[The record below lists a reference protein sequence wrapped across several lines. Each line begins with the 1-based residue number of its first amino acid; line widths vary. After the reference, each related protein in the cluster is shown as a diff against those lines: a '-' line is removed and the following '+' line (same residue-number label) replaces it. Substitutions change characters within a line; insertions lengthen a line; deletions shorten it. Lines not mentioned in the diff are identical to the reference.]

1 VSAAAHSNGGPT
13 HASAVDSPASDLPP
27 PPTTVDESAWPTL
40 GVAASSNNSSQ
51 QQQHNQQ
58 QHSQQQHKE
67 YGLHRRHSSSS
78 SLSSLHNQ
86 QQHSQH
92 TSPARHDAVRSSF
105 ESTNS
110 SALLPGQDEQQE
122 QQQQQGQLDRR
133 ASSGFTSVEVTTVV
147 AGSRHSVCVPVSNH
161 SEVAPFPEAATLLEM
176 LQSAV
181 NGSKLSST
189 EAAVQLVQCLRKL
202 EADSQHKQQQAW
214 LQQALANGNQAR
226 SRSGG
231 GAMRHTGSSNGRPPA
246 APGAAARA
254 PPPGFG
260 GAVHHSK
267 AAGSTYAPHQQQQD
281 LAAARGTPYRPGGVG
296 QPLQQHGAL
305 LQQQMSASEN
315 HASQSS
321 MHSVDSNS
329 SLFSQGSTLSQSAGL
344 WTDSG
349 LPGVDFAGVGGLGGG
364 ISAAVPARL
373 QMLWA
378 GSSGQQVSTQ
388 AAAAPAAAAPAA
400 STAGFGGSVNPPP
413 GFGGLAGSRLL
424 NGAYNPLS
432 YADMGAAASKG
443 AAAAGA
449 APPGFNFGG
458 LDAGLKQQSQQQ
470 QSIYRPWA

>member
-1 VSAAAHSNGGPT
+1 
-13 HASAVDSPASDLPP
+13 
-27 PPTTVDESAWPTL
+27 
-40 GVAASSNNSSQ
+40 
-51 QQQHNQQ
+51 
-58 QHSQQQHKE
+58 
-67 YGLHRRHSSSS
+67 
-78 SLSSLHNQ
+78 
-86 QQHSQH
+86 
-92 TSPARHDAVRSSF
+92 
-105 ESTNS
+105 
-110 SALLPGQDEQQE
+110 
-122 QQQQQGQLDRR
+122 
-133 ASSGFTSVEVTTVV
+133 
-147 AGSRHSVCVPVSNH
+147 
-161 SEVAPFPEAATLLEM
+161 M

-214 LQQALANGNQAR
+214 LQQALANGSQAR
-226 SRSGG
+226 SNRSAG
-231 GAMRHTGSSNGRPPA
+231 GAMRPAGSSNGRPPA

-260 GAVHHSK
+260 GTVHHSK
-267 AAGSTYAPHQQQQD
+267 SAGSTYAPHLQQQD
-281 LAAARGTPYRPGGVG
+281 LTAARGTPYRPGGVG
-296 QPLQQHGAL
+296 QPGLQQQGQQHSLL
-305 LQQQMSASEN
+305 LQQASVSDN
-315 HASQSS
+315 YASQSS

-364 ISAAVPARL
+364 IPAAVPARL

-378 GSSGQQVSTQ
+378 GSSAQQGSTQ
-388 AAAAPAAAAPAA
+388 AAAAPGAAATAGSAA
-400 STAGFGGSVNPPP
+400 SYGGSVNPPP

-432 YADMGAAASKG
+432 YADMGAAAASKG

-458 LDAGLKQQSQQQ
+458 LDAGLNQQQQQ
-470 QSIYRPWA
+470 QSLYRPWA